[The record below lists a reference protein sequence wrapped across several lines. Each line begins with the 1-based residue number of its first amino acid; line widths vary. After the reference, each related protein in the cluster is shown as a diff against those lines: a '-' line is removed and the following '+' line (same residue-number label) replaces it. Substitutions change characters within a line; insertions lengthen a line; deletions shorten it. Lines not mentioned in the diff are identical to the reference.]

1 MTIDDI
7 LTRDHRGLS
16 VLIIDDNKFT
26 RDLLRKILV
35 SFGISDIT
43 PAASGED
50 ALRQLQANL
59 FDLVICD
66 IVMDGMN
73 GIQFVK
79 SLRCKSVPVAN
90 ASSVPIIMLTAHA
103 DEKLVIA
110 SLKAGANGYLVKPL
124 IPKRLVELIAKLCKS
139 TMPTLRCH
147 KQDLHPRP

>member
-90 ASSVPIIMLTAHA
+90 ARSVPIIMLTAHA

-147 KQDLHPRP
+147 KQDRHPHP

>member
-35 SFGISDIT
+35 SFGISDVT
-43 PAASGED
+43 AAASGED
-50 ALRQLQANL
+50 ALRQLHASL

-66 IVMDGMN
+66 IVMDGIN

-79 SLRCKSVPVAN
+79 SLRCKTVPAAN
-90 ASSVPIIMLTAHA
+90 AETLPIIMLTAHA
-103 DEKLVIA
+103 DEKLVMA

-124 IPKRLVELIAKLCKS
+124 IPKRLMALVAKLCHS
-139 TMPTLRCH
+139 TLPTLRCH
-147 KQDLHPRP
+147 KHG

>member
-90 ASSVPIIMLTAHA
+90 ASSVPIIMLTAYA

-147 KQDLHPRP
+147 KQDQHPHP

>member
-1 MTIDDI
+1 MTFDDI
-7 LTRDHRGLS
+7 LTRDHWGLS

-35 SFGISDIT
+35 SFGISDVT

-50 ALRQLQANL
+50 ALRQLHGSL

-79 SLRCKSVPVAN
+79 SLRCQSVASAN
-90 ASSVPIIMLTAHA
+90 ASRLPIIMLTAHA

-124 IPKRLVELIAKLCKS
+124 IPKRLMELVAKLCRS
-139 TMPTLRCH
+139 TLPTLRCH
-147 KQDLHPRP
+147 KHG